1 MNFVDKE
8 FLHKKINRKM
18 AFISG
23 FVVQKIFQKM
33 HVVKRQPES
42 QARWRFDSTELKNVT
57 KVLYIFLQLSQ

>member
-23 FVVQKIFQKM
+23 FVLQKIFQKM

-42 QARWRFDSTELKNVT
+42 QALWRFDSIELKNVT
-57 KVLYIFLQLSQ
+57 KLL